1 MTDISFIAFP
11 AIVGVIYLIGAFLKA
26 IGNETLDKF
35 IPVICGFFGGVL
47 GIIVYKTIPG
57 YLPADNWLIALYI
70 GIGSGLCS
78 VGVNQIYKQFTKV
91 DGSEYVSPDE
101 APIEE
106 GEGEFELDETPEN
119 TEGK

>member
-26 IGNETLDKF
+26 INNETLDKF

-78 VGVNQIYKQFTKV
+78 VGVNQIYKQFTKE
-91 DGSEYVSPDE
+91 EYYEKDT
-101 APIEE
+101 EE
-106 GEGEFELDETPEN
+106 DLPLDEGDDE
-119 TEGK
+119 EKGE